1 MSSLKIKKTSAL
13 AAFGLFAAALYAYF
27 ISQHVFF
34 WRYAHDSSDIHNY
47 IRNFDR
53 LDTFLFYRLNSWVD
67 FFSNEVA
74 FHYLYQSMSHSLG
87 DPLVALQVISAVS
100 VALATYSIFP
110 RVVSSF
116 PVFIFVLHPRLLDL
130 FSSQQRFALAISL
143 FIFILVLNPKWFR
156 MPLIASVAF
165 IHSFFSIIFAL
176 TFAFSRLSEKSSTLS
191 KYLLLAACAA
201 FIVVAREFL
210 LLSIGDRRADA
221 HQGAAVGGLYLL
233 MFIGTYFVVFL
244 TNRRI
249 VDEIFGF
256 MFSFVAMLAM
266 LSSIAGFYSERFFSA
281 SILLFLAFAARN
293 RVNSLGLIVPVLV
306 LNIILSYHFW
316 IRSMG
321 LGLS

>member
-1 MSSLKIKKTSAL
+1 M
-13 AAFGLFAAALYAYF
+13 
-27 ISQHVFF
+27 
-34 WRYAHDSSDIHNY
+34 
-47 IRNFDR
+47 
-53 LDTFLFYRLNSWVD
+53 
-67 FFSNEVA
+67 
-74 FHYLYQSMSHSLG
+74 
-87 DPLVALQVISAVS
+87 
-100 VALATYSIFP
+100 
-110 RVVSSF
+110 
-116 PVFIFVLHPRLLDL
+116 
-130 FSSQQRFALAISL
+130 
-143 FIFILVLNPKWFR
+143 
-156 MPLIASVAF
+156 
-165 IHSFFSIIFAL
+165 
-176 TFAFSRLSEKSSTLS
+176 
-191 KYLLLAACAA
+191 
-201 FIVVAREFL
+201 
-210 LLSIGDRRADA
+210 
-221 HQGAAVGGLYLL
+221 